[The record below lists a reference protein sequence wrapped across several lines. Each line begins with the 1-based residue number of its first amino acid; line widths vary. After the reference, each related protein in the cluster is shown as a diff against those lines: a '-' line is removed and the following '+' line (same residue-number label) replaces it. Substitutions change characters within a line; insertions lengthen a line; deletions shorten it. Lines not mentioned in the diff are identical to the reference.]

1 MDIYES
7 LRRFVIGRR
16 APTNGDALGVTVQVP
31 AVYITLLVIGPPASC
46 RSVVDRISLV
56 RASTSA
62 ANRNL
67 TIGADAPGTSR
78 HCR

>member
-16 APTNGDALGVTVQVP
+16 ALTNGDALGVTVQVP
-31 AVYITLLVIGPPASC
+31 AVYITLLVIGPPASS

-56 RASTSA
+56 RSSA
-62 ANRNL
+62 RPLVRARPRRPR
-67 TIGADAPGTSR
+67 TVT
-78 HCR
+78 